1 MKQKRHL
8 LAIALLM
15 QAWAATG
22 FAMKPLEEPADT
34 AGRYSGVKMQKGEV
48 ITEQDF
54 NNPTPRRH
62 RERAVTPGDFQPMA
76 TEAPGATVQRAP
88 RPRPSTVPNAALTP
102 ARPGVVP
109 LKIAP
114 PPVKKLPGRLM
125 TPPLVVT
132 GDAAGPA
139 KLPAAVTTGA
149 LVVTGAAES
158 APILPAT
165 VNTPALAV
173 TGVADMPPALPS
185 SIATPGLTVTGEAP

>member
-1 MKQKRHL
+1 MRKNCRNWKNAVTAL
-8 LAIALLM
+8 LAATVSLN
-15 QAWAATG
+15 AWAADSSSMTTTSSPRLVTPHRDS
-22 FAMKPLEEPADT
+22 AAEPS
-34 AGRYSGVKMQKGEV
+34 RQ
-48 ITEQDF
+48 
-54 NNPTPRRH
+54 
-62 RERAVTPGDFQPMA
+62 RERAVTSGDFRPMA
-76 TEAPGATVQRAP
+76 TEAPGVTVQRAP
-88 RPRPSTVPNAALTP
+88 QPRPSTVPNAALTP

-114 PPVKKLPGRLM
+114 PPVKKLPGRLI

-132 GDAAGPA
+132 GDAAGLA
-139 KLPAAVTTGA
+139 RLPAAVTTGA